1 VENNIG
7 LRLKNIIIGI
17 SRLNITE
24 DDIREET
31 DFINDLGFDS
41 VNMIQLLVQ
50 LEKELDICFEGNEL
64 ALDGL
69 TDFKGLKE
77 RVQEKLNTAAWQE
90 NI

>member
-1 VENNIG
+1 MENNIG

-41 VNMIQLLVQ
+41 VNMIQLLAQ

-64 ALDGL
+64 ELDWL

-77 RVQEKLNTAAWQE
+77 RVQEKLNTA
-90 NI
+90 I